1 MSFINL
7 FKKLMD
13 KIKEIAE
20 DFLRKASCDV
30 GGYLYPNQISLSKK
44 ELRDILNI
52 LGPFGKEVIGEQNGA
67 TPVFQINDFGR
78 NFIAMGGWSEKERI
92 EKLSEE
98 RHREIVELS
107 KKNICYV
114 KVGIVTTIIIG
125 LAGYIVSI
133 LLHKGL
139 L

>member
-1 MSFINL
+1 
-7 FKKLMD
+7 MD

-20 DFLRKASCDV
+20 DYLRKASCDV
-30 GGYLYPNQISLSKK
+30 EGYLYPSQINISKI
-44 ELRDILNI
+44 ELKNVFRL
-52 LGPFGKEVIGEQNGA
+52 LAPFGKEINGEQNSA
-67 TPVFQINDFGR
+67 TPIFQLNDFGR
-78 NFIAMGGWSEKERI
+78 NFIALGGWSEKERI
-92 EKLSEE
+92 EKLAEE
-98 RHREIVELS
+98 RHKEIVELS

-125 LAGYIVSI
+125 LAGYVVSI